1 MDRSN
6 RRLRVFQSLADE
18 SSPDQSIPN
27 VMKSMQD
34 LSFSFYSQ
42 SSTSSMQTDESFISD
57 YLSSSKN
64 DMLNKTLTES
74 SSQNFSTQNVF
85 KTRLVSNALSLA
97 DKFFKGPERKID
109 PKLTAGESASRKSE
123 NGQERT
129 LNLSTEDSSKEEMT
143 ERGKPKKRPLGES
156 EKKYYVIQLDMI
168 KKGHDSRTTVMI
180 KNIPNKYTQKMLLQT
195 IDKKFR
201 GTYDFLYLPIDFKV
215 KHI

>member
-18 SSPDQSIPN
+18 SSPDYSIPN

-42 SSTSSMQTDESFISD
+42 SSTSSMQTEESFISD
-57 YLSSSKN
+57 YLSSSKT

-74 SSQNFSTQNVF
+74 SSQKLSTQNVF
-85 KTRLVSNALSLA
+85 RTRLASNALSLA
-97 DKFFKGPERKID
+97 DKFCKGPERKID

-215 KHI
+215 KPK